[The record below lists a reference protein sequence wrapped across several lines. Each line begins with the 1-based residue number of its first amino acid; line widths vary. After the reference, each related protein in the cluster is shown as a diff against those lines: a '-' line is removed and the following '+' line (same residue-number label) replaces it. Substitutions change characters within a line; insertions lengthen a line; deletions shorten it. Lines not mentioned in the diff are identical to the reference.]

1 MCDTLNKKPTE
12 DDYKRL
18 AKTCFSIHKFFFFWV
33 MTNTLKSSNK
43 QHSSLITSHPS
54 PYNTPHSPNFF
65 SWHTEIFSFPL
76 SHSPNMA
83 RKLIQNFPIL
93 FFYSILVNFLVLT
106 MQDQPCPYPC
116 YPPPTGPG
124 SGTPTTGNPS
134 PPATTLT
141 PPSSSGSGSVSSYPP
156 PTGYYSPPSEN
167 LPNYP
172 APPNGNNLYGPP
184 PPDPILPYFPYYY
197 RKPPH
202 QTDNQSSAT
211 SIGKSMAL
219 ITAANVLVF
228 VFLFTSCLWS

>member
-1 MCDTLNKKPTE
+1 
-12 DDYKRL
+12 
-18 AKTCFSIHKFFFFWV
+18 
-33 MTNTLKSSNK
+33 
-43 QHSSLITSHPS
+43 
-54 PYNTPHSPNFF
+54 
-65 SWHTEIFSFPL
+65 
-76 SHSPNMA
+76 MA
-83 RKLIQNFPIL
+83 RKLTQNFPTL
-93 FFYSILVNFLVLT
+93 LFYSVLVNFLVLT

-141 PPSSSGSGSVSSYPP
+141 PPSSSGSGSGSVSSYPP

-228 VFLFTSCLWS
+228 VFVFTSCLWS